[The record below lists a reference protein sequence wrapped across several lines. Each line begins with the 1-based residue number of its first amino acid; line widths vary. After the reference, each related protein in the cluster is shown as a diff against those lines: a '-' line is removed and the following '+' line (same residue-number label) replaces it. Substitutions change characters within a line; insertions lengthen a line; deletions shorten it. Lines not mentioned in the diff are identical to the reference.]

1 LVRPRIQIKRQR
13 PLDDDARFDLRA
25 GLIDRLDFL
34 GEPWIERVRPD
45 NIGRKKVVAFLAELC
60 AEGWHVRAF
69 PRRHCER
76 SEAIQEQMQH
86 DCRICSWIASSLRS
100 SQ

>member
-1 LVRPRIQIKRQR
+1 VIADRHHRDDLLRIQIKRQR

-45 NIGRKKVVAFLAELC
+45 DI
-60 AEGWHVRAF
+60 
-69 PRRHCER
+69 
-76 SEAIQEQMQH
+76 
-86 DCRICSWIASSLRS
+86 LR
-100 SQ
+100 